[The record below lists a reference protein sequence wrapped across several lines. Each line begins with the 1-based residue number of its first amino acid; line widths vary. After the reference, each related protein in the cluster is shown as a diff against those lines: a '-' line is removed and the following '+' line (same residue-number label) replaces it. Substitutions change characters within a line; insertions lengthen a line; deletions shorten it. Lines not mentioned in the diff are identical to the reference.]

1 MTREERR
8 EYTRAAQRALKE
20 NGIKVYQKDMTL
32 LEAACSYD
40 NSFGIKLM
48 IVDYVMIEDRA
59 SGKTYQCYYGKTYN
73 AELDTIWSIEEYAA

>member
-8 EYTRAAQRALKE
+8 SYTRAAQTALKE

-32 LEAACSYD
+32 LEAGR
-40 NSFGIKLM
+40 SFEQVFGERIA
-48 IVDYVMIEDRA
+48 IVDYVMFCDRA

-73 AELDTIWSIEEYAA
+73 AELDTIWSVEEYTA

>member
-8 EYTRAAQRALKE
+8 EYTRAAQRALRE

-32 LEAACSYD
+32 LEAGCSYENFCGD
-40 NSFGIKLM
+40 KIM

-59 SGKTYQCYYGKTYN
+59 SGKTYQCRYGRTYN